1 MNANMLFKSFN
12 YAFQGMCTAFLQ
24 QNMKVHVVCAI
35 AVIIAG
41 FVTGLS
47 PLEWSILVFVIAGV
61 ISLEMFNTAIEAIV
75 DLASPTIHPLAKVAK
90 DVAAGSVLVFA
101 IASVIIGGLIF
112 FPKWF

>member
-1 MNANMLFKSFN
+1 MNVNKLVKSFN
-12 YAFQGMCTAFLQ
+12 YAFQGICTAFLQ

-47 PLEWSILVFVIAGV
+47 PIEWSILVIVISLV
-61 ISLEMFNTAIEAIV
+61 ISLEMINTAIEAIV
-75 DLASPTIHPLAKVAK
+75 DLASPTIHPLAKIAK

-101 IASVIIGGLIF
+101 IVSVIIGGLIF
-112 FPKWF
+112 IPKWF